1 MISYSYMYSA
11 TFIFHST
18 LFWRFVHVNVDLVVC
33 FKKNKQT
40 TVQYS
45 DVWYTPIVRHL
56 DYFQFYFCVWYV
68 KWIWQRFLK
77 EKINYVKIFTSLMP
91 TFFRANENFSTQ
103 KQILP
108 VGGMKLSVAQ
118 CIISK
123 NLTVKQLFCVCN
135 IFLISS
141 LKYFFSFQHSF
152 KLNDLGVFFLY
163 LENIMCPSWWRIKH
177 LSCFEHLKMFPIP

>member
-1 MISYSYMYSA
+1 MLLYLFCICMYPWIICSLLCVFKLIQLISYSYMYSA

-18 LFWRFVHVNVDLVVC
+18 LFWRLVHVNVDLVVC
-33 FKKNKQT
+33 LKKQT

-77 EKINYVKIFTSLMP
+77 EKINYVKIFTSSMP
-91 TFFRANENFSTQ
+91 TFLRANENFNTQ

-108 VGGMKLSVAQ
+108 VGGMKLCLLHNA
-118 CIISK
+118 
-123 NLTVKQLFCVCN
+123 LLVKVIL
-135 IFLISS
+135 
-141 LKYFFSFQHSF
+141 
-152 KLNDLGVFFLY
+152 LN
-163 LENIMCPSWWRIKH
+163 N
-177 LSCFEHLKMFPIP
+177 CFVYAIYS